1 MSTQKKKKS
10 LLKKLSSKYR
20 LAIFNEQ
27 TYEELF
33 VVRLSRL
40 NVFTVAGTI
49 GVILI
54 VLVSLLISFTSL
66 REYIPGYP
74 DAQQRLLI
82 VRNAQRVDS
91 LIVEI
96 NQRDKFINSFQSIL
110 RGEDQEAGATP
121 EDGSA
126 EMRADGNGNG
136 NSNSNDN
143 VSFSRS
149 DEDSLFRAQV
159 EQEERFNLSVKEVPQ
174 SAVALESAFFVSPI
188 KGLVIN
194 GFGETTGH
202 YGVDIVAA
210 PSSRVTAV
218 MKGMVVFSGWTVE
231 TGYVIQ
237 IQHPNNLIS
246 IYKHNE
252 ILLKE
257 VGQVVNAGE
266 AIARIGNSG
275 ELTSGPHL
283 HFELWYNGSPLNPV
297 DYIAF

>member
-1 MSTQKKKKS
+1 MTTQKKKKS

-20 LAIFNEQ
+20 LALFNEQ

-33 VVRLSRL
+33 VLRLSRL
-40 NVFTVAGTI
+40 NVFTVVGTF
-49 GVILI
+49 GFVLI
-54 VLVSLLISFTSL
+54 VLVALLIAFTGL
-66 REYIPGYP
+66 RDYIPGYP
-74 DAQQRLLI
+74 DAHQRLLI

-91 LIVEI
+91 LHIEI
-96 NQRDKFINSFQSIL
+96 QKRDEFINSFKNIL
-110 RGEDQEAGATP
+110 RGEEPEVGATP
-121 EDGSA
+121 EDERSEA
-126 EMRADGNGNG
+126 SMNGN
-136 NSNSNDN
+136 DDAN
-143 VSFSRS
+143 VDFSIS
-149 DEDSLFRAQV
+149 AEDSLFRLQV
-159 EQEERFNLSVKEVPQ
+159 EREERFNLSVREVPQ
-174 SAVALESAFFVSPI
+174 KAIALESAFFVSPI

-202 YGVDIVAA
+202 YGVDIVTA
-210 PSSRVTAV
+210 PSSRVSAV
-218 MKGMVVFSGWTVE
+218 MDGMVVFSGWTVE

-257 VGQVVNAGE
+257 VGQVVKAGE
-266 AIARIGNSG
+266 AIARVGNSG

>member
-1 MSTQKKKKS
+1 MTTQKKKKS

-20 LAIFNEQ
+20 LALFNEQ

-40 NVFTVAGTI
+40 NVFTVVGTF
-49 GVILI
+49 GFVLI
-54 VLVSLLISFTSL
+54 VLVSLLIAFTGL
-66 REYIPGYP
+66 RDYIPGYP

-91 LIVEI
+91 LYIEI
-96 NQRDKFINSFQSIL
+96 QKRDQFINSFKNIL
-110 RGEDQEAGATP
+110 MGEDAEAGATQ
-121 EDGSA
+121 EDEAS
-126 EMRADGNGNG
+126 EIRMNGNG
-136 NSNSNDN
+136 NADVN
-143 VSFSRS
+143 FSRS
-149 DEDSLFRAQV
+149 DEDSLFRLQV
-159 EQEERFNLSVKEVPQ
+159 EREERFNLSVREVPQ
-174 SAVALESAFFVSPI
+174 RAIALESAFFVSPI

-210 PSSRVTAV
+210 PSSRVSAV
-218 MKGMVVFSGWTVE
+218 LDGMVVFSGWTVE

-257 VGQVVNAGE
+257 VGQVVKAGE
-266 AIARIGNSG
+266 AIARVGNSG
-275 ELTSGPHL
+275 ELTTGPHL

>member
-1 MSTQKKKKS
+1 MTTQKKKKS
-10 LLKKLSSKYR
+10 LLKKLRSKYR
-20 LAIFNEQ
+20 LALFNEQ

-40 NVFTVAGTI
+40 NVFTLVGTF
-49 GVILI
+49 GFVLI
-54 VLVSLLISFTSL
+54 VLVALLISFTSL
-66 REYIPGYP
+66 RDYIPGYP

-91 LIVEI
+91 LYIEI
-96 NQRDKFINSFQSIL
+96 QKRDQFINSFKNVL
-110 RGEDQEAGATP
+110 MGEDAEAGATP
-121 EDGSA
+121 EDETA
-126 EMRADGNGNG
+126 EVTMNGNG
-136 NSNSNDN
+136 NAN

-149 DEDSLFRAQV
+149 NEDSLFRLQV
-159 EQEERFNLSVKEVPQ
+159 EREERFNLSVREVPQ
-174 SAVALESAFFVSPI
+174 RAIALESAFFVSPL

-202 YGVDIVAA
+202 YGVDVVAA
-210 PSSRVTAV
+210 PGSRVTAV
-218 MKGMVVFSGWTVE
+218 LDGMVVFSGWTVE

-252 ILLKE
+252 ILMKE
-257 VGQVVNAGE
+257 VGQVVKAGE
-266 AIARIGNSG
+266 AIARVGNSG

>member
-1 MSTQKKKKS
+1 
-10 LLKKLSSKYR
+10 L
-20 LAIFNEQ
+20 
-27 TYEELF
+27 
-33 VVRLSRL
+33 
-40 NVFTVAGTI
+40 VA
-49 GVILI
+49 
-54 VLVSLLISFTSL
+54 LLISFTSL
-66 REYIPGYP
+66 RDYIPGYP

-91 LIVEI
+91 LYIEIQKRDQFIHSFKNIVM
-96 NQRDKFINSFQSIL
+96 
-110 RGEDQEAGATP
+110 GEDAEAGATP
-121 EDGSA
+121 EDETA
-126 EMRADGNGNG
+126 EVSMNGNG
-136 NSNSNDN
+136 NADVN
-143 VSFSRS
+143 FSRS
-149 DEDSLFRAQV
+149 NEDSLFRLQV
-159 EQEERFNLSVKEVPQ
+159 EREERFNLSVREVPQ
-174 SAVALESAFFVSPI
+174 KAIALESAFFVSPI

-210 PSSRVTAV
+210 PSSRVSAV
-218 MKGMVVFSGWTVE
+218 LDGMVVFSGWTVE

-257 VGQVVNAGE
+257 VGQVVKAGE
-266 AIARIGNSG
+266 AIARVGNSG

>member
-1 MSTQKKKKS
+1 MTTQKEKKS

-20 LAIFNEQ
+20 LALFNEQ

-33 VVRLSRL
+33 VLRLSRL
-40 NVFTVAGTI
+40 NVFTVVGTF
-49 GVILI
+49 GFVLI
-54 VLVSLLISFTSL
+54 VLVALLISFTSL

-91 LIVEI
+91 LFIEI
-96 NQRDKFINSFQSIL
+96 QKRDQFINSFQKIL
-110 RGEDQEAGATP
+110 RGEVQDPADLP
-121 EDGSA
+121 EDESA
-126 EMRADGNGNG
+126 EAALNGNG
-136 NSNSNDN
+136 YDN
-143 VSFSRS
+143 INFSRS
-149 DEDSLFRAQV
+149 NEDSLFRLQV
-159 EQEERFNLSVKEVPQ
+159 EREERFNLSVREVPQ
-174 SAVALESAFFVSPI
+174 RAIALESAFFVSPI
-188 KGLVIN
+188 KGMVIN
-194 GFGETTGH
+194 GFGETAGH
-202 YGVDIVAA
+202 YGVDIVSA
-210 PSSRVTAV
+210 PGSRVSAV
-218 MKGMVVFSGWTVE
+218 LDGMVVFSGWTVE

-257 VGQVVNAGE
+257 VGQVVKAGE
-266 AIARIGNSG
+266 AIAKVGNSG

>member
-1 MSTQKKKKS
+1 MTTQKKKKS

-20 LAIFNEQ
+20 LALFNEQ

-40 NVFTVAGTI
+40 NVFTVVGTF
-49 GVILI
+49 GFVLI
-54 VLVSLLISFTSL
+54 VLVALLISFTSL
-66 REYIPGYP
+66 RDYIPGYP

-91 LIVEI
+91 LHIEI
-96 NQRDKFINSFQSIL
+96 QKRDEFINSFKGIL
-110 RGEDQEAGATP
+110 MGEEPEEGATQ
-121 EDGSA
+121 EDETTEA
-126 EMRADGNGNG
+126 AMNGNG
-136 NSNSNDN
+136 NADVN
-143 VSFSRS
+143 FSRS
-149 DEDSLFRAQV
+149 DEDSLFRLQV
-159 EQEERFNLSVKEVPQ
+159 EREERFNLSVREVPQ
-174 SAVALESAFFVSPI
+174 RAIALESAFFVSPI

-210 PSSRVTAV
+210 PSSRVSAV
-218 MKGMVVFSGWTVE
+218 LDGMVVFSGWTVE

-257 VGQVVNAGE
+257 VGQVVKAGE
-266 AIARIGNSG
+266 AIARVGNSG